1 MWYVYT
7 VISRKKEWKFATC
20 NNVDGLGG
28 SYAKWNK
35 SNRERQILY
44 NLTYVWN
51 LKIYNR
57 LVNITTTKE
66 NRLKDTE
73 NKPAVTTGI
82 REEGGAI

>member
-1 MWYVYT
+1 M
-7 VISRKKEWKFATC
+7 
-20 NNVDGLGG
+20 
-28 SYAKWNK
+28 
-35 SNRERQILY
+35 
-44 NLTYVWN
+44 WN

-82 REEGGAI
+82 REGGGAI